1 MAYFSE
7 ICKLDKMI
15 DHIYGRTNII
25 KRDDRPNVFI
35 KELGLYIDY
44 LKKKVEETEMPN
56 LNKGLVSFKA
66 NLEEG
71 INYYKSLFKKQEH
84 YFEKVK
90 QQSLDAL
97 NFYSEELNKMF
108 EQKLVEEVH
117 V

>member
-7 ICKLDKMI
+7 VCKLDKMI
-15 DHIYGRTNII
+15 DHIYGKTNII

-44 LKKKVEETEMPN
+44 LKKKSEEVEIPSM
-56 LNKGLVSFKA
+56 NKSLTSFKA

-71 INYYKSLFKKQEH
+71 IQYYKNLFKNQEN
-84 YFEKVK
+84 YFDKVK

-97 NFYSEELNKMF
+97 NYYSEELHKMF
-108 EQKLVEEVH
+108 EQKVLEEA
-117 V
+117 